1 MDRGIPGPDPSYPT
15 RFDRLRSNRY
25 QASDFDSDSSQH
37 TWSSGTSTSVS
48 SRGYQFGQGPNPRPN
63 SPSNRPANP
72 IISAS
77 IPTPT
82 PVGSG
87 INISYIFAQVESVIG
102 DPRHFPLIDA
112 FLRGEEQFPGI
123 KVSFTI
129 ERSGWISN
137 VAEALA
143 DLPSPTATPDSSSSS
158 VSSHSSHSVELP
170 PLSLPVRFGES
181 SGALNMILVVLM
193 STIAAPVASETQP
206 SSYDGP
212 NTRIET
218 RGGSSGQPQARN
230 REEVRN
236 TSSFPTL
243 KRHWMLVA
251 GFSEFWQ

>member
-15 RFDRLRSNRY
+15 RFDRLRYNRY

-63 SPSNRPANP
+63 NPSNRPANP

-77 IPTPT
+77 IPTSTPT

-170 PLSLPVRFGES
+170 PLSLPVRFG
-181 SGALNMILVVLM
+181 
-193 STIAAPVASETQP
+193 
-206 SSYDGP
+206 
-212 NTRIET
+212 
-218 RGGSSGQPQARN
+218 
-230 REEVRN
+230 
-236 TSSFPTL
+236 
-243 KRHWMLVA
+243 
-251 GFSEFWQ
+251 